1 MVFARPKFPEDLTDG
16 KVVGSSARQPIRTM
30 LYIEDVEAN
39 RDLVTR
45 IFERRPDIEVVT
57 AASGECGLENARDY
71 QPDLVL
77 LDMKLPDIDGHTVLS
92 RLQDDPLTAA
102 IPVVVLSADNSD
114 SESARM
120 RDRGAIAY
128 LTKPIDVL
136 ALVATVDQALR

>member
-1 MVFARPKFPEDLTDG
+1 
-16 KVVGSSARQPIRTM
+16 M

-128 LTKPIDVL
+128 LTKPIDLL